1 MADHDLHGPYWDA
14 LHRGFR
20 FANELGATCGP
31 THFLVGIA
39 EGVGPAAQVLT
50 TAHGP
55 ALRTVVTADLGTL
68 GRGALYLNGQA
79 QAAALLF
86 ADTVGVPVT
95 AEHLLVAV
103 LDQGTP
109 EVLAALQRVG
119 IDPDSVRRTVL
130 AGIGLA
136 DDLPLIAMPAT
147 TAAGTLDRPPL
158 PVSELDSRALAM
170 LRWRQD
176 HLPLHR
182 VRSRSTWQAMWSLEH
197 SAAWRLGLKL
207 GLDDDQRYSLL
218 SYHADQVEQL
228 MAKARPDLAPPPRP
242 THTGGPTLSYGFATA
257 RAWHSRRVRR
267 WLRFTVGWGT
277 WFGNRRVGMRDRWFR
292 LTTLRYYREAPR
304 P

>member
-1 MADHDLHGPYWDA
+1 MADHDLSGPYWDA

-20 FANELGATCGP
+20 FANELGSTCGP
-31 THFLVGIA
+31 AHFLVGIA
-39 EGVGPAAQVLT
+39 EGVGPAAQALT
-50 TAHGP
+50 TARGP

-103 LDQGTP
+103 LDQGTA
-109 EVLAALQRVG
+109 EVLAALQRAG
-119 IDPDSVRRTVL
+119 IDPAAARRTAL

-136 DDLPLIAMPAT
+136 VDLPPITLPAT
-147 TAAGTLDRPPL
+147 TPAGTLDRPPL
-158 PVSELDSRALAM
+158 PVSELDSGALAM
-170 LRWRQD
+170 LRWRQE

-207 GLDDDQRYSLL
+207 GLDDDQRYSLV
-218 SYHADQVEQL
+218 SHHADQVEQL
-228 MAKARPDLAPPPRP
+228 MAGVRPDLVPAPPP
-242 THTGGPTLSYGFATA
+242 TASGWLSYGVVRA
-257 RAWHSRRVRR
+257 RAWPSRRVRR
-267 WLRFTVGWGT
+267 LLRFTVGWGT
-277 WFGNRRVGMRDRWFR
+277 WFGNRGVGLRNRWFR
-292 LTTLRYYREAPR
+292 LTTLRYYRAAPR